1 MQMNALSLAPLL
13 TERDD
18 AESSEGG
25 IDPLGLYTIA
35 DALGVRLVPGVRERQ
50 SHPRF
55 LTAMAVSLAVCG
67 DPSFEDGVVAAD
79 GVSGPWLVFEWYLVE
94 AIVRASE
101 RDETLGLPGSL
112 KASRALADGVPLSAK
127 RYLKTPAIFGFHGIY
142 RLLAR
147 SLGIEQGGRLGEAG
161 FELLNTWAKEQGL
174 EGFVGT
180 ATGPGQVARQQLV
193 DGVHA
198 GLERGATA
206 RSRGWS
212 GWNFFPRHLGIYE
225 AGRKEARWI
234 ATALLNDTTGFR
246 RDIIEFL
253 ISPAGHKAWEASS
266 ERRFHEALRRDAR
279 AALKSL
285 LDAIASYER
294 FARLC
299 QDAFA
304 DCLCEMTRKRGKTT
318 PAELSR
324 LSTVHVASRRIPE
337 SFGEVMD
344 TLEPFGQSV
353 PFRDKFA
360 NLSERCGVA
369 EWVSRLAEH
378 HGQTQHH
385 KPPDGKNPWF
395 ERFDDGS
402 FIIRPLYRRE
412 NGGSHDDSYVH
423 AYRTQSLWSFA
434 RDLNLVKR

>member
-1 MQMNALSLAPLL
+1 MAAYTVAPLL

-55 LTAMAVSLAVCG
+55 LTAMSVSLAVCG
-67 DPSFEDGVVAAD
+67 DPSFEDEAVAVD
-79 GVSGPWLVFEWYLVE
+79 GVSEPWLVFEWYLVE
-94 AIVRASE
+94 GIARGAE
-101 RDETLGLPGSL
+101 RGETLGLPGSQ
-112 KASRALADGVPLSAK
+112 KAASAIADGVPLSAT
-127 RYLKTPAIFGFHGIY
+127 RYLKSPAIFGFHGIY

-147 SLGIEQGGRLGEAG
+147 TLGIEQGGRLGEAG

-180 ATGPGQVARQQLV
+180 ATGAGQDARQQLV
-193 DGVHA
+193 EAVQV

-212 GWNFFPRHLGIYE
+212 GWNFFRQHLGIYE
-225 AGRKEARWI
+225 AGRKEARRI
-234 ATALLNDTTGFR
+234 ATALLNDATGFR
-246 RDIIEFL
+246 QEVIEFL
-253 ISPAGHKAWEASS
+253 ISPVGRKAWEASS

-279 AALKSL
+279 EALKSL

-299 QDAFA
+299 QDAFD

-324 LSTVHVASRRIPE
+324 LSTVRLACRRVPE

-344 TLEPFGQSV
+344 RLEPFGQSV

-360 NLSERCGVA
+360 NLSERCGA
-369 EWVSRLAEH
+369 DEWVSRLAQH
-378 HGQTQHH
+378 HGQTQRH

-412 NGGSHDDSYVH
+412 NGGSHEESYVH
-423 AYRTQSLWSFA
+423 AYRTHSLWSFA
-434 RDLNLVKR
+434 KDLNLVKR

>member
-1 MQMNALSLAPLL
+1 MTTYAVAPLL

-18 AESSEGG
+18 AESTEGG

-67 DPSFEDGVVAAD
+67 DPSFEDEAVAVD
-79 GVSGPWLVFEWYLVE
+79 GVSEPWMVLEWYLVE
-94 AIVRASE
+94 GIARGAE
-101 RDETLGLPGSL
+101 RDETLGLPGSQ
-112 KASRALADGVPLSAK
+112 KAASAIADGVPLSAT
-127 RYLKTPAIFGFHGIY
+127 RYLKSPAIFGFHGIY

-147 SLGIEQGGRLGEAG
+147 TLGIEQGGRLGEVG
-161 FELLNTWAKEQGL
+161 FELLDTWAKEQGL

-193 DGVHA
+193 DAVHV

-212 GWNFFPRHLGIYE
+212 GWNFFRQHLGIYD
-225 AGRKEARWI
+225 AGRKEARRI
-234 ATALLNDTTGFR
+234 VTALLNDTTGFR
-246 RDIIEFL
+246 QDVIEFL
-253 ISPAGHKAWEASS
+253 ISPGGQKAWETSS
-266 ERRFHEALRRDAR
+266 ERKFHAALRRDAR
-279 AALKSL
+279 EALRLL

-299 QDAFA
+299 QDAFD
-304 DCLCEMTRKRGKTT
+304 DCLCEMTRKLGKTT
-318 PAELSR
+318 PGELSR
-324 LSTVHVASRRIPE
+324 LASVRLASGRVPE
-337 SFGEVMD
+337 FFGEVMD
-344 TLEPFGQSV
+344 KLEPYGQSV
-353 PFRDKFA
+353 PFRDKFV
-360 NLSERCGVA
+360 NLSERLGAA

-378 HGQTQHH
+378 HGQTQRL

-434 RDLNLVKR
+434 NDLRLFKR